1 MSDEAV
7 PAERRRLILS
17 FARPEAY
24 VPLARAILGRMG
36 YAIVSPEE
44 WSENEALRERA
55 PELAIVEERRLGE
68 LPTGTPFATLPVIL
82 ISAKGA
88 PLPGEDRRVVGAV
101 VRRAGLHELYR
112 LLQQALE
119 ATARGCMRVPT
130 NLPVRLRRSDREWH
144 GSVLSLSE
152 NGCLVRTPEP
162 MDLGAELD
170 VAFELPRAGLIETRA
185 ETSYQLTLDTGLVFQ
200 STPAASR
207 RAILSYVEQHLAA

>member
-7 PAERRRLILS
+7 PPEKRRLILS
-17 FARPEAY
+17 FARPDAY
-24 VPLARAILGRMG
+24 VPMARAILGRMG

-44 WSENEALRERA
+44 WQESEALAARS
-55 PELAIVEERRLGE
+55 PELAVVEERRLAE
-68 LPTGTPFATLPVIL
+68 LPDGPPFAALPLIL
-82 ISAKGA
+82 ISAKGVP
-88 PLPGEDRRVVGAV
+88 PLEDRRVVGAI
-101 VRRAGLHELYR
+101 VRPAGLHELYR

-119 ATARGCMRVPT
+119 ATARSCIRVPT
-130 NLPVRLRRSDREWH
+130 NLPVRLRRAGREWH

-162 MDLGAELD
+162 MDLGAELE

-185 ETSYQLTLDTGLVFQ
+185 ESSYQLVSDMGLVFQ

-207 RAILSYVEQHLAA
+207 RAILSYVESHLAA